1 MKREGGMRRW
11 ALAWLCLM
19 AAGAWGQ
26 AVDATHWQSGG
37 WRAQDG
43 DDMAG
48 ADSLAIGRCG
58 RFSVCAGDCGGD
70 VLPFHES
77 EPRADA
83 GGGGGAPMVLLI
95 DASQEASARRSG

>member
-1 MKREGGMRRW
+1 MALPDGRWSVGTGRRRDALAVGWVACAGRRRYRWRQMKREGGMRRW

-48 ADSLAIGRCG
+48 ADSPAIWRWGGFFVCSSIGR
-58 RFSVCAGDCGGD
+58 
-70 VLPFHES
+70 
-77 EPRADA
+77 
-83 GGGGGAPMVLLI
+83 
-95 DASQEASARRSG
+95 